1 MCTWTK
7 QLSPGCLSQGQGVTP
22 LEFQHMRERYRIY
35 RPMDPSPEKTLM
47 AQGEGG
53 GGGGR
58 CKSGLCCL
66 GASVLGGFSARGLG
80 CVEH

>member
-53 GGGGR
+53 GGG
-58 CKSGLCCL
+58 L
-66 GASVLGGFSARGLG
+66 GAGFDVWGLQSLVRGFGAWRLNG
-80 CVEH
+80 